1 MYYYLRGRVSL
12 VTDEMAVIDVGGIG
26 FEISIIN
33 PHDFIVGEE
42 MLVYTQ
48 HIVKDDD
55 ELLVG
60 FRTKEEKNLF
70 NKLITV
76 KGIGPKTAISALHN
90 VSVDEFLTWVET
102 DNIKALKKLPSIGA
116 KAAGQ
121 IILDLKGSLRSS
133 TLTNIAMN
141 QNNLSLS
148 LNQNQED
155 AKKVL
160 LSLGFKKG
168 DIDSYL
174 LKIPETLSASEIVSE
189 VLKKAGK

>member
-90 VSVDEFLTWVET
+90 VSVDELINEV
-102 DNIKALKKLPSIGA
+102 NSHIVNIGA
-116 KAAGQ
+116 Q
-121 IILDLKGSLRSS
+121 TNRLESIIDAQSSVQS
-133 TLTNIAMN
+133 TLYA
-141 QNNLSLS
+141 SLS
-148 LNQNQED
+148 TFKDADIAEESAEYIRASILQNAASALFASYNNIRRD
-155 AKKVL
+155 SVL
-160 LSLGFKKG
+160 ALING
-168 DIDSYL
+168 IM
-174 LKIPETLSASEIVSE
+174 
-189 VLKKAGK
+189 